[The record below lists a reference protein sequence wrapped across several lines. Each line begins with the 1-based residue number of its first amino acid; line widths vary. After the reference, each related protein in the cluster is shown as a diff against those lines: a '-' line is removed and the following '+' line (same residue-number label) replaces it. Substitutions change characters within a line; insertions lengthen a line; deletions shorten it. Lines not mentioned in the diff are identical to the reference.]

1 MIYGLITA
9 RKGSKR
15 IPNKNISNFCGKPL
29 VQWTLEAALK
39 ASFLDEVF
47 VSTDCPEVAKLGM
60 ELGCKIPFSRPQSL
74 STPSSTSFDVLSHF
88 IKWCEKNNILPKYI
102 MTLQPTSPLRDSA
115 DIDSAIELCNKN
127 SANAVVSVNCATNT
141 SHPFLLKKILSS
153 NKLYSLTSSNNKLFK
168 TKIPKKLYSIN
179 GAIYLNNVI
188 SLIKSKKFVPNGSI
202 AYIMPRYKSIDI
214 DDQEDF
220 KLASIIKKGIKEFE
234 NII

>member
-1 MIYGLITA
+1 
-9 RKGSKR
+9 
-15 IPNKNISNFCGKPL
+15 
-29 VQWTLEAALK
+29 
-39 ASFLDEVF
+39 
-47 VSTDCPEVAKLGM
+47 
-60 ELGCKIPFSRPQSL
+60 
-74 STPSSTSFDVLSHF
+74 
-88 IKWCEKNNILPKYI
+88 

-127 SANAVVSVNCATNT
+127 SANAVVSVNYFTNT
-141 SHPFLLKKILSS
+141 SHLSFLKKILNS

-168 TKIPKKLYSIN
+168 TKIPKLYSIN

-220 KLASIIKKGIKEFE
+220 KLASIIKKELKNLKTLSELGIGHSFGCFIVAEAE
-234 NII
+234 LIATVIMIWP